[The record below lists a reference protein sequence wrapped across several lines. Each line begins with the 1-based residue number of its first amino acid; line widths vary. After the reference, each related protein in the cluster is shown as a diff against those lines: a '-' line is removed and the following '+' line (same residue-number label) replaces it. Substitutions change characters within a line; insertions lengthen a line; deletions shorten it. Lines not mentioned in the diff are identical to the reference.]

1 MESKGMCKI
10 KEDTAHIARVITL
23 CVHAQLPQHC
33 ALQMCCCVSAETQ
46 QNAKRWNAEEA
57 FKENAVIT
65 RPAQSGTVFD
75 YLN

>member
-1 MESKGMCKI
+1 MCKI

-46 QNAKRWNAEEA
+46 QNAKR
-57 FKENAVIT
+57 
-65 RPAQSGTVFD
+65 
-75 YLN
+75 